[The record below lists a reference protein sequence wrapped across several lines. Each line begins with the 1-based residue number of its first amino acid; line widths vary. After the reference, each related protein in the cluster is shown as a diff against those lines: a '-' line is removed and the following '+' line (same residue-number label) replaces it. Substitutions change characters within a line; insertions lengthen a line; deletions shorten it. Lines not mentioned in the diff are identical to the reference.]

1 MRKIPTSQKE
11 IQLTEKMADFKAPP
25 ASSRKTPRMNLA
37 TPNHATPQ
45 EIIDAHEALDC
56 LTYLAESF
64 ALSVS
69 GDRDDIKKLQQT
81 TLAALPPKPQ
91 PTMAEIEWDNNKH
104 YLAEAEHP
112 TSGKVVMVFY
122 TEDTYIYVLVTDEDE
137 TYGYLASPS
146 NLTPT
151 GKRYTLT
158 EVQE

>member
-1 MRKIPTSQKE
+1 MPNPT
-11 IQLTEKMADFKAPP
+11 
-25 ASSRKTPRMNLA
+25 R
-37 TPNHATPQ
+37 Q
-45 EIIDAHEALDC
+45 EIIDAHDALGE
-56 LTYLAESF
+56 LRALAESNPPRHDTH
-64 ALSVS
+64 AE
-69 GDRDDIKKLQQT
+69 KLEGHIF
-81 TLAALPPKPQ
+81 AALPPLPQ
-91 PTMAEIEWDNNKH
+91 PTMAEVEWDDNKH

-158 EVQE
+158 EVQDD